1 MTVPQILA
9 LVGLAALIGLALR
22 GRVRNLALV
31 GFSALALYW
40 LSPYDL
46 LFPSL
51 PFWLPTLTL
60 FITILV
66 WSLVT
71 PTEARRLRDNWS
83 ALAVLVGAILLA
95 VVGKILPIG
104 WMANIS
110 IPNIVIVAGALVIFG
125 LVIVGVTSI
134 KGGERIWLALS
145 VIGLLAI
152 FIVLKSPWLTRQF
165 FALSASLRGQP
176 FDVDPTQT
184 LSIAWLGYSYI
195 AFRLLHTI
203 RDRQSGVLPTVAL
216 DEFIAYVIFFPS
228 ITAGPIDRLERFV
241 GDLRTPQPLTNEDWV
256 YAGQRL
262 TVGLFKKFVL
272 ADGLAWLSITD
283 ALVGQTR
290 SGGWL
295 WLFLYAYTLRIY
307 FDFSGYTDIAIG
319 VARLMG
325 IRLPENFAA
334 PFLKSNLTQ
343 FWNSWHMTLTQWF
356 RSYFFNP
363 FTRFLRTGRRSQ
375 PTWSVI
381 LLTQIATMAL
391 IGLWHGITLNFLLWG
406 LWHGVGLF
414 AQNRWSDF
422 VRTRFPNL
430 SATDTSRKLLSAL
443 GVFLTFNYFALGLVF
458 FALPTPQLSIAAFMK
473 LFGIS

>member
-1 MTVPQILA
+1 MTVAQILA
-9 LVGLAALIGLALR
+9 LAVLAALIGIALR
-22 GRVRNLALV
+22 GRIRNLALV

-40 LSPYDL
+40 LSPPDQ

-51 PFWLPTLTL
+51 PFWLPTLTI

-66 WSLVT
+66 WGLVT
-71 PTEARRLRDNWS
+71 PPEARRLRDNWP
-83 ALAVLVGAILLA
+83 ALAVLAGSILLA
-95 VVGKILPIG
+95 VAGSYLPIG
-104 WMANIS
+104 WMAEIS
-110 IPNIVIVAGALVIFG
+110 IPHIAIVAGALVVFG
-125 LVIVGVTSI
+125 VLIVGVTSI
-134 KGGERIWLALS
+134 KRGERIWLAFG

-165 FALSASLRGQP
+165 FEITASLRGRP
-176 FDVDPTQT
+176 FDVDPAKT
-184 LSIAWLGYSYI
+184 LSIAWLGYSYV
-195 AFRLLHTI
+195 AFRLLHTL
-203 RDRQSGVLPTVAL
+203 RDRQSGVLPTVTL
-216 DEFIAYVIFFPS
+216 DEFVAYVIFFPS
-228 ITAGPIDRLERFV
+228 ITAGPIDRLEHFV
-241 GDLRTPQPLTNEDWV
+241 QDLRTPQPLTNEDWL

-307 FDFSGYTDIAIG
+307 LDFSGYTDIAIG
-319 VARLMG
+319 TARLMG

-363 FTRFLRTGRRSQ
+363 FTRLLRTGRRSL
-375 PTWSVI
+375 PTWLII
-381 LLTQIATMAL
+381 LLTQITTMAL
-391 IGLWHGITLNFLLWG
+391 IGLWHGITWNFLLWG
-406 LWHGVGLF
+406 LWHGLGLF
-414 AQNRWSDF
+414 VQNRWSDF

-430 SATDTSRKLLSAL
+430 GATDVSRKLLPVL

-458 FALPTPQLSIAAFMK
+458 FALSTPQLSIAALMK
-473 LFGIS
+473 LFGMS